1 MLTANSDLEDEDEDE
16 SEESSLSSRMTPK
29 EVLSLLD
36 KVHLFAPYNENND
49 LQHRIDDI
57 VTTIEGMSIRAKKQA
72 SIIDFFL

>member
-1 MLTANSDLEDEDEDE
+1 
-16 SEESSLSSRMTPK
+16 MTPK

-72 SIIDFFL
+72 SIVDFFH